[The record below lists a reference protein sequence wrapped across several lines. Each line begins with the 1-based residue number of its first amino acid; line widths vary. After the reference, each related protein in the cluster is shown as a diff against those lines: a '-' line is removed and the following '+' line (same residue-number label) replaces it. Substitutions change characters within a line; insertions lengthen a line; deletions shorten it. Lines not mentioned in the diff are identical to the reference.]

1 MVRQIRNAVR
11 WGSLF
16 IGVLIFTLPFM
27 IMIGNA
33 FETFTFSLPHPP
45 RIFPKEFTLDNF
57 AEIINVY
64 HIFDYFGN
72 SVFITLFT
80 TIFVIFISALSAYA
94 FAKIPFPGREVLFK
108 FYLFTLMIPGVLNI
122 IPQFILIDQL
132 GMIGTRR
139 GLILLYVGTGICGN
153 TFFLRG
159 FFEGIS
165 NELIESVVVDG
176 GDHFTIFRKIVLPLA
191 RPAIG
196 TLAVLVLLGTWDDFL
211 TAKIILGAKEQLLT
225 LPIVIHRINGQ
236 HATKY
241 GLVFAASMIT
251 LAPVMLVYVISQKYL
266 VVGGM
271 SEGALKE

>member
-1 MVRQIRNAVR
+1 MVRHIRS
-11 WGSLF
+11 SLKWVMLILGVIIF
-16 IGVLIFTLPFM
+16 ILPFV

-33 FETFTFSLPHPP
+33 FETFTFSLPNPP
-45 RIFPKEFTLDNF
+45 RLFPKEFTFNNF
-57 AEIINVY
+57 KEIVNVY
-64 HIFDYFGN
+64 HIFNYFGN
-72 SVFITLFT
+72 SVLITCAT
-80 TIFVIFISALSAYA
+80 TILVIMVSALSAYA

-108 FYLFTLMIPGVLNI
+108 LYLFTLMIPGVLNI
-122 IPQFILIDQL
+122 IPQFMLVNEIGL
-132 GMIGTRR
+132 IGTRS

-159 FFEGIS
+159 FFQSIP

-176 GDHFTIFRKIVLPLA
+176 GGHYTIFRKIILPLA
-191 RPAIG
+191 KPAIG

-211 TAKIILGAKEQLLT
+211 TAKIILGAKESLLT

-251 LAPVMLVYVISQKYL
+251 LLPVIIVYVLSQKYF